1 MTNDP
6 LMNQCRKE
14 AEERYPKP
22 LSTAEAMRDSWNEH
36 IAKFEREAYAAAL
49 YRERSKPKREG
60 LSDEALIALLRRCS
74 DDALLRIE
82 GQVYPNKGIMDLLVE
97 DFALGLRTAHYAPP
111 GTLTVEQAV
120 SCVKHWVA
128 AESNTKT
135 NDPEWKEALWLE
147 AEARLR
153 EALTA
158 KAR

>member
-6 LMNQCRKE
+6 LMSQCRKE
-14 AEERYPKP
+14 AEEACP
-22 LSTAEAMRDSWNEH
+22 LYRNEAPVSWTLSP
-36 IAKFEREAYAAAL
+36 REKEAWKDAYAAGL
-49 YRERSKPKREG
+49 YHERSKPKLEG
-60 LSDEALIALLRRCS
+60 LSDEDVIALLRRCS